1 MKVSNLL
8 SPRTNTA
15 VKNQFMIE
23 SDNAVAFQSYK
34 SLICT
39 IDYTNK
45 EITIWRDWN
54 YSSTTTKYFRIFL
67 NNLYLY
73 DLHKL
78 IKKNN
83 WNDFQYNDYSVYF
96 RN

>member
-8 SPRTNTA
+8 SSRTGTP

-23 SDNAVAFQSYK
+23 ADNTVAFQSYD

-45 EITIWRDWN
+45 EITI
-54 YSSTTTKYFRIFL
+54 
-67 NNLYLY
+67 
-73 DLHKL
+73 
-78 IKKNN
+78 
-83 WNDFQYNDYSVYF
+83 
-96 RN
+96 